1 MRNDVVLGFRAW
13 KIEPLTSALVGPV
26 SRVVWPDNRPLD
38 ARCEKVLNHK
48 RTKLHD
54 PHEHDT
60 PGAHCVCGVY
70 AFHTWRAALNN
81 FTDHS
86 LAIAG
91 AGLFW
96 GKIQVFTNGFKAQH
110 GRVLALCDH
119 KDIDERFRSADNYL
133 DPKKQQWEDVL
144 EAVVARYSI
153 PILPMDLVEQY
164 CATWAR
170 PLGTEID
177 E

>member
-13 KIEPLTSALVGPV
+13 KINPEASSLIGPV
-26 SRVVWPDNRPLD
+26 SRVEWPDSHPLD
-38 ARCEKVLNHK
+38 AKCERVLNHK

-54 PHEHDT
+54 PHEHET
-60 PGAHCVCGVY
+60 PGARCLCGAY
-70 AFHTWRAALNN
+70 AFHDWTTALEN

-91 AGLFW
+91 AALFW
-96 GKIQVFTNGFKAQH
+96 GKIQVFTNGFKA
-110 GRVLALCDH
+110 RYARPLALCDH
-119 KDIDERFRSADNYL
+119 KNIDDRFHSADGYM

-144 EAVVARYSI
+144 ESVVARYSI
-153 PILPMDLVEQY
+153 PLLPMDLVEQY